1 MSEITCEVV
10 EIKYLTDLENS
21 DRLELTHVYSYPC
34 IVQKGLHQVG
44 NKVIY
49 FPVDAK
55 LPDKPIF
62 SFVWRDKENPSA
74 KERTIRAMRLRG
86 TFSMGVILPFDE
98 VMAAYPDLNPEEW
111 DVGHNIAAAL
121 GVEKYEPPE
130 PMSTGGDNE
139 RHPGWLPHYTD
150 IENLR
155 KYHPVLQEGEEI
167 ILTEK
172 IHGANARYVFHE
184 DRFWIGSH
192 HNVKK
197 LDAESIWNFAAD
209 KLNLAE
215 RLEKYPGLV
224 FFGEVYGQVQKGFH
238 YDQEE
243 GKSSFILF
251 DIYDI
256 SKGRYLDYDAYM
268 AIAEDIGLRTVPVL
282 YRGPWEGF
290 TETVEN
296 LADGNST
303 LADHVREGFVLRLAK
318 ERFDDKL
325 GRVIVKLPGQDYLTG
340 KKKKKKK

>member
-10 EIKYLTDLENS
+10 EIKHLQPLENS
-21 DRLELTHVYSYPC
+21 DFLELTHVYSYPC
-34 IVQKGLHQVG
+34 IVKKDVHEVG
-44 NKVIY
+44 NKVVY

-62 SFVWRDKENPSA
+62 SFVWRDKESPTD

-86 TFSMGVILPFDE
+86 TFSMGVVLPFDE
-98 VMAAYPDLNPEEW
+98 VMAAYPDLNPDDWE
-111 DVGHNIAAAL
+111 VGHNMAAVL

-130 PMSTGGDNE
+130 PMVMGGENE

-150 IENLR
+150 IENIR
-155 KYHPVLQEGEEI
+155 KYHPVLQEGEEVV
-167 ILTEK
+167 LTEK
-172 IHGANARYVFHE
+172 IHGSNARYVFHE
-184 DRFWIGSH
+184 DRLWVGSH

-197 LDAESIWNFAAD
+197 PDGNSIWSLVAN

-215 RLEKYPGLV
+215 RLSAFPGLV
-224 FFGEVYGQVQKGFH
+224 FFGEVYGQVQKGFD
-238 YDQEE
+238 YGVPSGQSEL
-243 GKSSFILF
+243 ILF

-256 SKGRYLDYDAYM
+256 SKGRYLDYDDFVVVAD
-268 AIAEDIGLRTVPVL
+268 AAGLPRVPVL

-290 TETVEN
+290 NETVEAI
-296 LADGNST
+296 ADGTST
-303 LADHVREGFVLRLAK
+303 LADHVREGFVLRPVK

-340 KKKKKKK
+340 KKKKK